1 MSELYYQKVVSSSSD
16 GKLEVFDQEVLEEY
30 LQGLFK
36 MPKTL
41 ERMAELI
48 EFGQRCIS
56 KSCECKSCECK
67 SCECSD
73 GKDVREYRN
82 RMDALALRVFENA
95 FHSLGL
101 LPCDDGRKLEFAKL
115 VREGFGYLYHSEC
128 EFVWEETGEL
138 LRACEEL
145 IGKLIEGATSLEGQK
160 A

>member
-16 GKLEVFDQEVLEEY
+16 GKLEVFDQEALDAY

-36 MPKTL
+36 IPKTL
-41 ERMAELI
+41 EVMAELI
-48 EFGQRCIS
+48 EFGQKCIG
-56 KSCECKSCECK
+56 
-67 SCECSD
+67 D
-73 GKDVREYRN
+73 RA
-82 RMDALALRVFENA
+82 DALALRVFENA
-95 FHSLGL
+95 YHSLGS
-101 LPCDDGRKLEFAKL
+101 LPCSDERKLEFAQL

-145 IGKLIEGATSLEGQK
+145 IESLE

>member
-16 GKLEVFDQEVLEEY
+16 GKLELFDQEVLEEY

-56 KSCECKSCECK
+56 KNCECK

-101 LPCDDGRKLEFAKL
+101 LPCDDGRKLEFAQF
-115 VREGFGYLYHSEC
+115 VREGLAYLYDSEC

-138 LRACEEL
+138 LRACDEL

>member
-1 MSELYYQKVVSSSSD
+1 MSELYYQKVVSSSSE
-16 GKLEVFDQEVLEEY
+16 GKLEVYDQEVLEVY

-56 KSCECKSCECK
+56 KSR
-67 SCECSD
+67 ECSSGSD
-73 GKDVREYRN
+73 SGN
-82 RMDALALRVFENA
+82 RMDALALRVFENG
-95 FHSLGL
+95 FHSLGQ
-101 LPCDDGRKLEFAKL
+101 LPCSDERKLEFAQH
-115 VREGFGYLYHSEC
+115 VRDGLGYLHHSEC

-145 IGKLIEGATSLEGQK
+145 IEKLLHI
-160 A
+160 